1 MDNKEEILKVS
12 EEEIEVINEEENIDT
27 LEEKNL
33 SEVTV
38 LIPDFNKYSNITS
51 NYPSTQI
58 SPTTGRNAK
67 INFGYYTKLDRSTPP
82 NSTDIYQ
89 LVPDINN
96 NNIPIAV
103 KTTFPSPSYPYNV
116 NYANWM
122 RVRIEFKISPYN
134 SAKYNVTANV
144 YIGSNRWM
152 NVSNCTANIKFELRY
167 VNKLT
172 GTNNAIYFN
181 EDASISFNNFDS
193 DYQPSNDDDPFI
205 WNNDQ
210 NADGSSTPIPNF
222 HIFKLIDAYTDK
234 VTISNISISFSPSM
248 NWVRYNYLLNRGPK
262 NQINHYTST
271 DELRKKNLE
280 ELGLSFPLQF
290 SNRESDYYSKKING
304 SDGININEVF
314 IPSIDNNGIDISL
327 SSLPVYSKPEFNL
340 SYTNLTYNS
349 VKIPITML
357 NTNSQEY
364 NQLKVYYGYSYN
376 SVANNVSN
384 HGINYSTKSG
394 SISLSLSD
402 NTKYT
407 IYIKIENNV
416 NNVTRYTI
424 NSITFTTPK
433 APPIISSITNN
444 SGSGNVSSSTNSFSV
459 NVNYKYAERL
469 AYGYSIIDSSGNV
482 SGFTGWTHTD
492 VAYNSGSNK
501 IITISNLT
509 PGVKYEFKVALKNS
523 NYDYSVPS
531 GSGTNDRTKIFIIRT
546 KQEVP
551 KISEIT
557 NGSRL
562 NNTTDVST
570 SINSIRFNA
579 TFSNS
584 TQYAYRY
591 KKSTDS
597 SYSAWVFPYS
607 NGYNYNA
614 VRSCSILLENLTPNT
629 YYNIEFRVKNDDYG
643 YSESNTSMTK
653 IITIRTRKRKP
664 SLVSIFNNNKL
675 KDETERNILQNNS
688 KISCSV
694 SNSTNSI
701 RVGINYKNT
710 ERYAV
715 KYYRKG
721 SDDLSGPFTLGK
733 DWEHITTG
741 LSLNNDNQQTLNK
754 DLTNLT
760 TDSVYEIHVAIE
772 NSDWGYDT
780 SDREMT
786 KIFYVRTKFVAPVVS
801 IDQVITGL
809 DMVQALWTS
818 NKTIGSMIYYYSDSS
833 ATITYTGDVTKSFKT
848 TLKTA
853 TTTLYPN
860 TTYNISINF
869 TTISKYDNMTTT
881 KTFNFTTKDIA
892 KFSSMVSLIVSGNLV
907 ATKTNPSNERN
918 DLDIYLNDNYLWKTV
933 NNLTSNSINI
943 SFNDTEITNSYKQ
956 FLNPSNPNKTYADHN
971 RVKAKYI
978 LTTTSSHTGKKYNYT
993 VNNVYLSL
1001 TGDIK
1006 TTYTNKGNSI
1016 KRGKAFCKK
1025 DNAIKKAVTW
1035 IKVNGRWRRGI

>member
-67 INFGYYTKLDRSTPP
+67 INFGYYGMLDRLTPP
-82 NSTDIYQ
+82 VDTYMQNTDGNY
-89 LVPDINN
+89 
-96 NNIPIAV
+96 
-103 KTTFPSPSYPYNV
+103 TTFPSPSYPRSVKYT
-116 NYANWM
+116 NWM
-122 RVRIEFKISPYN
+122 RARIEFKITPYN
-134 SAKYNVTANV
+134 SFSYKVTTNV

-152 NVSNCTANIKFELRY
+152 SVDNCKATVKFELRY
-167 VNKLT
+167 INKLT
-172 GTNNAIYFN
+172 GTNNVIYFN
-181 EDASISFNNFDS
+181 ETVDLKFKSFNSN
-193 DYQPSNDDDPFI
+193 YQPSSDDDPFI

-210 NADGSSTPIPNF
+210 NADGSSTPLPNF
-222 HIFKLIDAYTDK
+222 HIYKLIDAYTDK
-234 VTISNISISFSPSM
+234 VTISNISISFNPFM
-248 NWVRYNYLLNRGPK
+248 NWVRYNYLVNKSPNVPYVYGVYTQNGLN
-262 NQINHYTST
+262 S
-271 DELRKKNLE
+271 
-280 ELGLSFPLQF
+280 GLSFPLQF
-290 SNRESDYYSKKING
+290 EGRSENYYSEKLDKKN
-304 SDGININEVF
+304 DGVNIRGIF
-314 IPSIDNNGIDISL
+314 IPSIDNNGIDINL
-327 SSLPVYSKPEFNL
+327 SSLPIYSKPEFNL

-364 NQLKVYYGYSYN
+364 NQLKVYYGYSEN
-376 SVANNVSN
+376 SVTNNVSN
-384 HGINYSTKSG
+384 HGISYSSKSG

-492 VAYNSGSNK
+492 VTYNSGSNK

-509 PGVKYEFKVALKNS
+509 PGVKYEFKVALNNS
-523 NYDYSVPS
+523 NYNYSVPS

-546 KQEVP
+546 KQEEP

-557 NGSRL
+557 NGSKL

-772 NSDWGYDT
+772 NSDWGYNT

-869 TTISKYDNMTTT
+869 TTISKYDNMMTT

-956 FLNPSNPNKTYADHN
+956 FLNPSDPNKTYADHN

-978 LTTTSSHTGKKYNYT
+978 LTTTSSHTGKKYTHT
-993 VNNVYLSL
+993 VDNVYLSL

>member
-38 LIPDFNKYSNITS
+38 SIPDFNKYSNITS
-51 NYPSTQI
+51 NYPVNQVP
-58 SPTTGRNAK
+58 PTTGTNARL
-67 INFGYYTKLDRSTPP
+67 NFGYYGKLDRLTPP
-82 NSTDIYQ
+82 TDTWMQNTDGNYMY
-89 LVPDINN
+89 
-96 NNIPIAV
+96 
-103 KTTFPSPSYPYNV
+103 FPSPSYPHNIE
-116 NYANWM
+116 YADWIRF
-122 RVRIEFKISPYN
+122 RVDFKIKPSNTNPYGYTII
-134 SAKYNVTANV
+134 SNVHV
-144 YIGSNRWM
+144 GSNRYLNIKDQ
-152 NVSNCTANIKFELRY
+152 NVSIKFKY
-167 VNKLT
+167 KYYNKLT
-172 GTNNAIYFN
+172 NREITDIDVSQGSKMTLQIWDINYQPPSNDAPFSWTNNASATNIGF
-181 EDASISFNNFDS
+181 SSSS
-193 DYQPSNDDDPFI
+193 DFE
-205 WNNDQ
+205 
-210 NADGSSTPIPNF
+210 
-222 HIFKLIDAYTDK
+222 AYTDK
-234 VTISNISISFSPSM
+234 ITIYNIFIKFDPYFT
-248 NWVRYNYLLNRGPK
+248 WIRYNYLVNKGPK
-262 NQINHYTST
+262 FEPNHYTQNGLNS
-271 DELRKKNLE
+271 N
-280 ELGLSFPLQF
+280 LSFPLKF
-290 SNRESDYYSKKING
+290 EGRSDNYYTATLDGKH
-304 SDGININEVF
+304 DGINIEGMF
-314 IPSIDNNGIDISL
+314 IPEIDNNGIDINL
-327 SSLPVYSKPEFNL
+327 SSLPIYSKPEFNL
-340 SYTNLTYNS
+340 SYNNLTYNS

-364 NQLKVYYGYSYN
+364 NQLKVYYGYSEN
-376 SVANNVSN
+376 SVANIVSN
-384 HGINYSTKSG
+384 HGISYSSKSG
-394 SISLSLSD
+394 SISLSLNA

-433 APPIISSITNN
+433 APPIINSITNIN
-444 SGSGNVSSSTNSFSV
+444 GSGNVSSSINSFSLR
-459 NVNYKYAERL
+459 VNYKYAERL

-492 VAYNSGSNK
+492 VTYNSGSNK
-501 IITISNLT
+501 DIVISNLT

-614 VRSCSILLENLTPNT
+614 VRSCSILLENLTSNT

-860 TTYNISINF
+860 TSYNISINF
-869 TTISKYDNMTTT
+869 TTISKYDNMMTT

-978 LTTTSSHTGKKYNYT
+978 LTTTSSHTGKKYTHT
-993 VNNVYLSL
+993 VDNVYLSL